1 LDPFWHPFFIENRD
15 TPKTSILRQVWGET
29 LVFPCQS
36 LSFWRHFSINFS
48 LFFDLAFGCHFST
61 LFSNM
66 VPKSVI
72 LAPPLAPS
80 CVPNCDQNRPNG
92 AKMHQKC
99 PGVTPRSRFEH
110 CFGVTRFQIDFCFV
124 ILTPL
129 ATFWLYVSSLLV
141 PFWLPFRAIYSY
153 FACSWPPFH
162 LLSFYCE
169 PHMQTSCSKTA
180 FTSPTR
186 ILFRASSFYVTPKPF
201 LYTFPSRNTRRHRL
215 SAFFQINRKCQ
226 EHVEIFRN
234 LLMAS
239 PSKNVTSKRRSIICN
254 LQNAAS
260 CTKAPIH

>member
-1 LDPFWHPFFIENRD
+1 VLQ
-15 TPKTSILRQVWGET
+15 KT
-29 LVFPCQS
+29 LVSSYRWALGLVTAAQPCDRQGQ
-36 LSFWRHFSINFS
+36 RGPIPCMFS
-48 LFFDLAFGCHFST
+48 LFLAFLIFSICSV
-61 LFSNM
+61 LFG
-66 VPKSVI
+66 
-72 LAPPLAPS
+72 APLA
-80 CVPNCDQNRPNG
+80 QNGP
-92 AKMHQKC
+92 KKHQKC

-124 ILTPL
+124 ILTAL

-141 PFWLPFRAIYSY
+141 PCWLPFRAIYSY